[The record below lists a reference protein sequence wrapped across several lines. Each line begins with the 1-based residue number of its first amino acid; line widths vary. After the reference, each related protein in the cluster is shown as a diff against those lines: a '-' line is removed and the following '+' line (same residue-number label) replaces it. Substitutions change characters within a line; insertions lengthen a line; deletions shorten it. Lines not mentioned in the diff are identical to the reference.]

1 MRLIESLATTEPLAA
16 LFEDASVLA
25 AMLRFEAALARAEAA
40 AGIIPASAAEAIAR
54 CADVDGFDGAVLAR
68 EAQRAGT
75 VAIPLIKELTER
87 VRSVDADAARYVH
100 WGATS
105 QDVVD
110 TALVLLL
117 ARAHALLETDHRR
130 LVQGLAALSEEH
142 RDTVLL
148 GRTLLQAAPPVT
160 LGLKAAGWAAAANRG
175 WRRVTAAYDEALVV
189 QFGGAVGTAAALGE
203 QGIDV
208 GEALAAELGLGYPD
222 APWHTHR
229 DRLAALLAALGV
241 YTMSLGKI
249 ARDVALLMQ
258 GEVAEAAE
266 PPSPGRGGS
275 STMPHKRNPTGC
287 ALALA
292 AANRIPTLVASF
304 LSGMVQE
311 HERAVGGWQAEWP
324 TVVQVVQASGLAI
337 ASVAEIAEG
346 LVVDAERMR
355 ANLDATLGVVFA
367 ERAMIELGQALG
379 RDVAHR
385 LLEDAT
391 RRALRER
398 RRLAEVLADIPEVS
412 GALPPE
418 ALRALDEPE
427 GYLGSA
433 EALRRRLLNSVF
445 LSDEPRG

>member
-1 MRLIESLATTEPLAA
+1 MRLVESLATTEPLAA
-16 LFEDASVLA
+16 LFEDHSVLGE
-25 AMLRFEAALARAEAA
+25 MLRFEAALARAEAA
-40 AGIIPASAAEAIAR
+40 LGIVPGSAADAITRA
-54 CADVDGFDGAVLAR
+54 ADPDDFDVAALALD
-68 EAQRAGT
+68 AQRAGT
-75 VAIPLIKELTER
+75 AAIPLVRALTER
-87 VRSVDADAARYVH
+87 VRAADPDAARFVH

-117 ARAHALLETDHRR
+117 ARACGMLEADHRR
-130 LVQGLAALSEEH
+130 LVSALVRLSEEH
-142 RDTVLL
+142 RDTVML

-160 LGLKAAGWAAAANRG
+160 LGLKAAGWAAAASRG
-175 WRRVTAAYDEALVV
+175 WARVAAAYDEALVV
-189 QFGGAVGTAAALGE
+189 QFGGATGTAAALGE
-203 QGIDV
+203 HGVAV

-292 AANRIPTLVASF
+292 AANRVPGLVASF
-304 LSGMVQE
+304 LSGMLQE
-311 HERAVGGWQAEWP
+311 HERSVGGWQAEWP
-324 TVVQVVQASGLAI
+324 VVAQVVQAAGLAL
-337 ASVAEIAEG
+337 ASVAEVAAG
-346 LVVDAERMR
+346 LRVDAGRMR

-367 ERAMIELGQALG
+367 ERAMILLGPVLG

-391 RRALRER
+391 HRALRER
-398 RRLAEVLADIPEVS
+398 RRLAEVLAEMPEVS
-412 GALPPE
+412 GALSPE
-418 ALRALDEPE
+418 SLRGLDEPE

-433 EALRRRLLNSVF
+433 EAFRRRLLDSVANP
-445 LSDEPRG
+445 DHPRG